1 MVTDTNKYVDNNF
14 VSNFSSGNIKFLSLF
29 PKFV

>member
-1 MVTDTNKYVDNNF
+1 MVTDMNEHVDNNF
-14 VSNFSSGNIKFLSLF
+14 VSNFSSGNIKFLSLS